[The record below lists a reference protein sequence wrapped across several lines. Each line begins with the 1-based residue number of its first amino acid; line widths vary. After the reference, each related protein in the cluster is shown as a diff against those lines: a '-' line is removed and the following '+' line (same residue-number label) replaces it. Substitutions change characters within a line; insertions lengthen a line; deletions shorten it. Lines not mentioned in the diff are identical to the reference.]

1 MITRATIQFLQ
12 DLDKNNDRDWFTANK
27 KRYEKEAKAPFEQW
41 VAQIIA
47 ACHQFDSSIRI
58 TPQDAIFRIYRD
70 TRFSADKTP
79 YKTHLSALISK
90 YGRKNN
96 DYPGFYLQIGPE
108 TIWMGGGA
116 YFLEKDPLTKVR
128 RYIVENDDQFEAL
141 IKATSFVEKFGEIQ
155 GEKNKVVPLE
165 FRDEVK
171 RQALIANKQFYY
183 MAELPVEQALR
194 ADSVA
199 WVAAYFE
206 AGKPLNDFVTAALA
220 GG

>member
-12 DLDKNNDRDWFTANK
+12 DLENNNDRDWFAANK

-47 ACHQFDSSIRI
+47 ACHQFDPAIRI

-79 YKTHLSALISK
+79 YKTHLSALISR

-96 DYPGFYLQIGPE
+96 EHPGFYLQIGPE

-128 RYIVENDDQFEAL
+128 RYIVENDLQFADL
-141 IKATSFVEKFGEIQ
+141 IKSASFVEKFGELQ

-165 FRDEVK
+165 FREEVK
-171 RQALIANKQFYY
+171 TQPLIANKQFYY

-194 ADSVA
+194 PDSVA

-206 AGKPLNDFVTAALA
+206 AGKAVNDFFAAALA
-220 GG
+220 SQ